1 MTKKQIIEKAEAI
14 LTLYGFT
21 QQDYIVSLQGPT
33 IILSISGTEKN
44 ARKPKERIIKH
55 RNTYPV
61 NC

>member
-33 IILSISGTEKN
+33 IMLSISGTEKMHGHLKN
-44 ARKPKERIIKH
+44 ELVNIGIRIL
-55 RNTYPV
+55 
-61 NC
+61 